1 VKPTGQNSG
10 FNKYLVVI
18 VGPTAVGKTAMA
30 IQVAKHFRTEI
41 VSADSRQFFRE
52 LNIGTAKPSVAELNE
67 VRHHLVNSL
76 SIQDEYN
83 AGRFETDALECILK
97 IFSEKNIAVLCGGS
111 GLYVDL
117 VCQGSDEMPA
127 RNPELRD
134 QLNELYKKNGLTA
147 LQEKL
152 KLLDPEFY
160 EIVDLNNP
168 HRLIRALE
176 VCISSGKKY
185 SELRTSTKNKRP
197 FTIVKIGLEDD
208 REKIYRRIDERVDE
222 MMNHHLLEEAK
233 SLFQFRSLNAL
244 QTVGYSELFDFID
257 GNISL
262 EEAVRLIKQHT
273 RNYAKR
279 QWTWFRKD
287 NEIKWFHPGEK
298 DGILEYISTKIL

>member
-1 VKPTGQNSG
+1 
-10 FNKYLVVI
+10 
-18 VGPTAVGKTAMA
+18 MA